1 MMKLK
6 WVYLVILDIFVSK
19 VVVVNDRYVDFFIGN
34 VIGSNVVNVFLGI
47 GLVWIIVVVYYV
59 V

>member
-47 GLVWIIVVVYYV
+47 GLVWIIVVIYYV